1 MLGPAEHGRFFQK
14 ERRTMRRWMSSLAL
28 LALTLL
34 PASGTFA
41 AGKASGEAGM
51 TVKGEVV
58 DLACY
63 VGHGAKGEMHKEC
76 AVKCAAMGQ
85 PVGILSTDGKLYVLV
100 ADHVDPSSYEK
111 ARKLAGE
118 QVEIQGENAEKDGV
132 NALTVHAVKKQ

>member
-1 MLGPAEHGRFFQK
+1 
-14 ERRTMRRWMSSLAL
+14 MRRWRSMVPVLAL
-28 LALTLL
+28 ALL
-34 PASGTFA
+34 PASGMLA
-41 AGKASGEAGM
+41 AGKAAGDSGM
-51 TVKGEVV
+51 TLKGEVV

-85 PVGILSTDGKLYVLV
+85 PVGLLSTDGKLYVLV

-118 QVEIQGENAEKDGV
+118 QVEILGENAEKDGV
-132 NALTVHAVKKQ
+132 NALTVHSVKKQ